1 MFFDQHVYANVYE
14 PGSCHTDQTQKR
26 DIELL
31 KWLERNITDQK
42 YRELYL
48 ATYSQ
53 MEKESFYRM

>member
-14 PGSCHTDQTQKR
+14 SGDCHIAQADKR

-48 ATYSQ
+48 TTYSQ
-53 MEKESFYRM
+53 MEKKSF